1 MLVRPRLA
9 VVVVVCAVAILAPVG
24 FASAGTVPT
33 PSDTAATLTSVPT
46 ADPSPSDA
54 TSAGPTEPSST
65 DPATPDPATP
75 EPTIPAPQPTVPL
88 PTASSEV
95 VPAPGTDPSAA
106 PERTEPVEPNDGVQ
120 PALGQVDEYLRQ
132 SAALEALLAD
142 VREARTALATT
153 ELAVVLASQS
163 GMRAALDVAV
173 ARQSTAVADGDAT
186 DVVRE
191 LYQQGDSGVANLA
204 TVMTLGP
211 DGMLERLYNLRA
223 MRGAAAQVV
232 RSAEQA
238 ALDLAVAEVARTSA
252 VEGLRAAIA
261 KRDKASVDARRVE
274 REIVN
279 ARAQL
284 ARLGLV
290 APQVAVGPE
299 GCPTVDVPA
308 TLRDGSEGIGAAALC
323 RYAVKRAATPQA
335 ALAITWA
342 FQHLGAAYAC
352 GGIGRMLPFRAD
364 CSSFVARAYAEG
376 AGLSTAGGTWAPSTR
391 NMVPWDGVALDPHYA
406 YVATKAL
413 RPGDLVLYDTCPPG
427 GCPYK
432 HVVMY
437 LGAPGGGTP
446 WMLHTNSCGDVA
458 KVEQFWGFPTT
469 GSRTFLVARRVLP
482 TAGEKVKLATGKK
495 VAGAGAAVGPAPAA
509 GAIGAAAP
517 PSLTS
522 PPRTL

>member
-1 MLVRPRLA
+1 VLVRPRLA
-9 VVVVVCAVAILAPVG
+9 VVVVACAVAVLVPVG

-33 PSDTAATLTSVPT
+33 PSDTSALTPT
-46 ADPSPSDA
+46 PSTEPTPSEPAPSPS
-54 TSAGPTEPSST
+54 TT
-65 DPATPDPATP
+65 DPTT
-75 EPTIPAPQPTVPL
+75 PAPPPTVPL
-88 PTASSEV
+88 PTASSDV
-95 VPAPGTDPSAA
+95 IPAPTADPLPA
-106 PERTEPVEPNDGVQ
+106 PDRVEPVEPNDGVQ

-132 SAALEALLAD
+132 SAALEALLAA
-142 VREARTALATT
+142 VQTARTDVATA
-153 ELAVVLASQS
+153 ELAVVAASQ
-163 GMRAALDVAV
+163 VAV
-173 ARQSTAVADGDAT
+173 RANLHAAIARQQTAVADGDAT

-223 MRGAAAQVV
+223 MRGAATDVV
-232 RSAEQA
+232 RSAEQS
-238 ALDLAVAEVARTSA
+238 ALDLAVAEVARTTA
-252 VEGLRAAIA
+252 VENLRAAIA
-261 KRDKASVDARRVE
+261 RRDTASVAARRIE

-279 ARAQL
+279 SRAQL

-290 APQVAVGPE
+290 APQVAVGSE

-308 TLRDGSEGIGAAALC
+308 TLRDGSEVIGAAKLC

-352 GGIGRMLPFRAD
+352 GGVGRMLPYRAD
-364 CSSFVARAYAEG
+364 CSSFVSRSYAEG
-376 AGLSTAGGTWAPSTR
+376 AGLNTAGDTWAPSTR

-413 RPGDLVLYDTCPPG
+413 RPGDLVLYDTCPQG

-469 GSRTFLVARRVLP
+469 GSHTFLVARRVLP
-482 TAGEKVKLATGKK
+482 VAGEKVRTAKPAKG
-495 VAGAGAAVGPAPAA
+495 VPAWAVQDSTFAA
-509 GAIGAAAP
+509 GSIG
-517 PSLTS
+517 
-522 PPRTL
+522 

>member
-1 MLVRPRLA
+1 MLARPRLA
-9 VVVVVCAVAILAPVG
+9 VVVVACAVAVLAPVG

-33 PSDTAATLTSVPT
+33 PSDTSALTPT
-46 ADPSPSDA
+46 AEPTPSSEPTPSDTA
-54 TSAGPTEPSST
+54 SEPEPSPSST
-65 DPATPDPATP
+65 DATT
-75 EPTIPAPQPTVPL
+75 PAPPPTVPLPL
-88 PTASSEV
+88 PTASSDV
-95 VPAPGTDPSAA
+95 IPAPSADPPPA
-106 PERTEPVEPNDGVQ
+106 PDRVEPVEPNDGVQ

-142 VREARTALATT
+142 VQKARTAVASAD
-153 ELAVVLASQS
+153 LAVVAASQ
-163 GMRAALDVAV
+163 VAV
-173 ARQSTAVADGDAT
+173 RANLDAAIARQQTAAADGDAT

-211 DGMLERLYNLRA
+211 DGMLDRLYNLRA
-223 MRGAAAQVV
+223 LRGAATEVV

-238 ALDLAVAEVARTSA
+238 ALDLAVAEIARTTA
-252 VEGLRAAIA
+252 VENLRAAIA
-261 KRDKASVDARRVE
+261 QRDTASVASRRIE

-279 ARAQL
+279 SRAQL

-290 APQVAVGPE
+290 APQVAVGSE

-308 TLRDGSEGIGAAALC
+308 TLRDGSEGIGAAKLC

-352 GGIGRMLPFRAD
+352 GGVGRMLPYRAD
-364 CSSFVARAYAEG
+364 CSSFVSRAYAEG
-376 AGLSTAGGTWAPSTR
+376 AGLNTAGSTWAPSTR

-413 RPGDLVLYDTCPPG
+413 RPGDLVLYDTCPQG

-469 GSRTFLVARRVLP
+469 GSHTFLVSRRVLP
-482 TAGEKVKLATGKK
+482 VAGEKVRTAKPAKG
-495 VAGAGAAVGPAPAA
+495 VPAWAAQGSTFAA
-509 GAIGAAAP
+509 GSIG
-517 PSLTS
+517 
-522 PPRTL
+522 

>member
-9 VVVVVCAVAILAPVG
+9 VVVVACAVAVLAPVG
-24 FASAGTVPT
+24 LASAGTVPS
-33 PSDTAATLTSVPT
+33 PSDTSALTPT
-46 ADPSPSDA
+46 PSTEPTPTEPTPSPSV
-54 TSAGPTEPSST
+54 T
-65 DPATPDPATP
+65 DPTT
-75 EPTIPAPQPTVPL
+75 PAPPPTVPL
-88 PTASSEV
+88 PTASSDV
-95 VPAPGTDPSAA
+95 IPAPTADPLPA
-106 PERTEPVEPNDGVQ
+106 PDRVEPVEPNDGVQ

-142 VREARTALATT
+142 VQKARTAVASAD
-153 ELAVVLASQS
+153 LAVVTASQAAV
-163 GMRAALDVAV
+163 RASLDAAI
-173 ARQSTAVADGDAT
+173 ARQRTAAADGDAT

-191 LYQQGDSGVANLA
+191 LYQQGDTGVANLA

-223 MRGAAAQVV
+223 MRGAANDVV

-238 ALDLAVAEVARTSA
+238 SLDLAVAEVARTTA
-252 VEGLRAAIA
+252 VENLQAAVT
-261 KRDKASVDARRVE
+261 KRDKASVAARRIE

-279 ARAQL
+279 SRAQL

-290 APQVAVGPE
+290 APQVAVGSE

-308 TLRDGSEGIGAAALC
+308 TLRDGSEGIGAAKLC
-323 RYAVKRAATPQA
+323 QYAVKRAATPQA

-352 GGIGRMLPFRAD
+352 GGVGRMLPFRAD
-364 CSSFVARAYAEG
+364 CSSFVSRAYAEG
-376 AGLSTAGGTWAPSTR
+376 AGLNTAGDTWAPSTR

-413 RPGDLVLYDTCPPG
+413 RPGDLVLYDTCPQG

-469 GSRTFLVARRVLP
+469 GSHTFLVARRVLP
-482 TAGEKVKLATGKK
+482 VAGEKVKPAKGVTG
-495 VAGAGAAVGPAPAA
+495 VPAWAAQGSTFAA
-509 GAIGAAAP
+509 GSIG
-517 PSLTS
+517 
-522 PPRTL
+522 

>member
-1 MLVRPRLA
+1 VLVRPRLA
-9 VVVVVCAVAILAPVG
+9 VVVVACAVAVLAPVG
-24 FASAGTVPT
+24 LASAGTVPT
-33 PSDTAATLTSVPT
+33 PSDTAALTPT
-46 ADPSPSDA
+46 PSTEPTPSESATDAVPSPS
-54 TSAGPTEPSST
+54 SANPTL
-65 DPATPDPATP
+65 
-75 EPTIPAPQPTVPL
+75 PAPPPTVPL
-88 PTASSEV
+88 PTASSDV
-95 VPAPGTDPSAA
+95 VPAPTTDPSAA
-106 PERTEPVEPNDGVQ
+106 PDRIDPVEPLPPNDGVQ

-132 SAALEALLAD
+132 SAALESLLAD
-142 VREARTALATT
+142 VREARAARASAD
-153 ELAVVLASQS
+153 LAVVIASQRA
-163 GMRAALDVAV
+163 MRAALDVAV
-173 ARQSTAVADGDAT
+173 ARQTTAVADGDAT

-223 MRGAAAQVV
+223 MRGAATQVV
-232 RSAEQA
+232 RGAEQA
-238 ALDLAVAEVARTSA
+238 AVDLAVAEVARTSA
-252 VEGLRAAIA
+252 VEVLRAAIA
-261 KRDKASVDARRVE
+261 KRDTASVDAGRVQ

-290 APQVAVGPE
+290 APQVAVGSE
-299 GCPTVDVPA
+299 GCPTLDVPA

-352 GGIGRMLPFRAD
+352 GGVGRMLPFRAD
-364 CSSFVARAYAEG
+364 CSSFVSRAYAEG
-376 AGLSTAGGTWAPSTR
+376 AGLNTAGDTWAPSTR

-413 RPGDLVLYDTCPPG
+413 RPGDLVLYDTCPQG

-469 GSRTFLVARRVLP
+469 GSHTFLVARRVLP
-482 TAGEKVKLATGKK
+482 VAGEKVTFAAGTKTP
-495 VAGAGAAVGPAPAA
+495 GAGAAVGPAPAA
-509 GAIGAAAP
+509 GSIG
-517 PSLTS
+517 
-522 PPRTL
+522 

>member
-9 VVVVVCAVAILAPVG
+9 VVAVACAVAVLAPVG
-24 FASAGTVPT
+24 LASAGTVPT
-33 PSDTAATLTSVPT
+33 PSDTAALTPT
-46 ADPSPSDA
+46 PAASETPSTEPTPGESPSAPVPSPSSGD
-54 TSAGPTEPSST
+54 PTT
-65 DPATPDPATP
+65 
-75 EPTIPAPQPTVPL
+75 PAPPPTVPL
-88 PTASSEV
+88 PTASSDV
-95 VPAPGTDPSAA
+95 IPAPTTDPPPA
-106 PERTEPVEPNDGVQ
+106 PDRVEPVQPNDGVQ
-120 PALGQVDEYLRQ
+120 PAIGQVDEYLRQ
-132 SAALEALLAD
+132 SAALEELLTE
-142 VREARTALATT
+142 VRTARSAVASAD
-153 ELAVVLASQS
+153 LAVVVAAQVSVRAS
-163 GMRAALDVAV
+163 LDASI
-173 ARQSTAVADGDAT
+173 ARQRTAVADGDAT
-186 DVVRE
+186 DVVRD
-191 LYQQGDSGVANLA
+191 LYQQGDTGVANIA

-223 MRGAAAQVV
+223 MRGAATQVV

-238 ALDLAVAEVARTSA
+238 ALDLRVAEVARTTA
-252 VEGLRAAIA
+252 DDALHAAIA
-261 KRDKASVDARRVE
+261 KRDTASLTARRLE

-308 TLRDGSEGIGAAALC
+308 TLRDGAEGIGAAKLC

-352 GGIGRMLPFRAD
+352 GGVGRMLAFRAD
-364 CSSFVARAYAEG
+364 CSSFVSRAYAEG
-376 AGLSTAGGTWAPSTR
+376 AGLNTAGATWAPSTR

-406 YVATKAL
+406 FVTAEAL
-413 RPGDLVLYDTCPPG
+413 RPGDLVLYDTCPQG

-458 KVEQFWGFPTT
+458 KVEQFWGFPTM
-469 GSRTFLVARRVLP
+469 GSHTFLVARRVLP
-482 TAGEKVKLATGKK
+482 VAGEKVKVTTPAKPTTG
-495 VAGAGAAVGPAPAA
+495 VPAWAAQGSTPAS
-509 GAIGAAAP
+509 GSIG
-517 PSLTS
+517 
-522 PPRTL
+522 

>member
-9 VVVVVCAVAILAPVG
+9 VVVAACAVAVLAPVG

-33 PSDTAATLTSVPT
+33 PSDTAALTPTPSTQPTPSESATEAVP
-46 ADPSPSDA
+46 S
-54 TSAGPTEPSST
+54 PSST
-65 DPATPDPATP
+65 DP
-75 EPTIPAPQPTVPL
+75 TIPAPPPTVPL

-95 VPAPGTDPSAA
+95 VPAPSTDPPAA
-106 PERTEPVEPNDGVQ
+106 PDRIDPVEPLPPNDGVT

-142 VREARTALATT
+142 VQEARAARASAD
-153 ELAVVLASQS
+153 LAVVLASQS
-163 GMRAALDVAV
+163 AMRAALDVAV
-173 ARQSTAVADGDAT
+173 ARQTTAVADGDAT

-191 LYQQGDSGVANLA
+191 LYQQGDEGVANLA

-223 MRGAAAQVV
+223 MRGAATQVV
-232 RSAEQA
+232 RGAEQA

-252 VEGLRAAIA
+252 VEALRAVIA
-261 KRDKASVDARRVE
+261 KRDTASVDARRVE

-290 APQVAVGPE
+290 APQVAVGSE

-352 GGIGRMLPFRAD
+352 GGVGRMLPFRAD
-364 CSSFVARAYAEG
+364 CSSFLSRAYAEG
-376 AGLSTAGGTWAPSTR
+376 AGLNTAGETWAPSTR

-413 RPGDLVLYDTCPPG
+413 RPGDLVLYDTCPQG

-469 GSRTFLVARRVLP
+469 GSHTFLVARRVLP
-482 TAGEKVKLATGKK
+482 VAGEKVTVAAGTKT
-495 VAGAGAAVGPAPAA
+495 AGAGAAVGPAPAA
-509 GAIGAAAP
+509 GSIG
-517 PSLTS
+517 
-522 PPRTL
+522 